1 VIMIEWG
8 CPNRRNPDM
17 PIPTGGYRQMAED
30 LASRIRSGEY
40 PPGSKLPS
48 YAELSKLYSIAVT
61 TVQKGIRVLEFQGLV
76 VGVPG
81 RGVYVREDEKP

>member
-1 VIMIEWG
+1 
-8 CPNRRNPDM
+8 M

-30 LASRIRSGEY
+30 LASRIRGGEY
-40 PPGSKLPS
+40 APGDKLPS
-48 YAELSKLYSIAVT
+48 YAELSKLYSLAVT

-81 RGVYVREDEKP
+81 RGVYVREDINPNP

>member
-1 VIMIEWG
+1 
-8 CPNRRNPDM
+8 M

-30 LASRIRSGEY
+30 LAARIRSGEY

-81 RGVYVREDEKP
+81 RGVYVKEDESTTG